1 MTIPGYDLGRERIP
15 GIGRTIGAG
24 GDSPHQAIRGF
35 TVTHEKR
42 FYFSRR
48 EIALLLEK
56 TCRSGYGVLP
66 IGQVMAED
74 FNDPNQLVPYTPDTI
89 DYQDVSRVFLLQD
102 LAAGTTFLVDLWE
115 SYKLAVNDYI
125 VLSDTD
131 GVYET
136 EQISAIDR
144 DTYASIGQALVT
156 ISQCA
161 GTFSVSKKACCW
173 VKARTQ
179 ADTNKCSLAKYILEM
194 NVDTGAGD
202 RAVDGLG
209 TVLISNAIVYVSSC
223 VNMDATAISDLGNVT
238 TDGIY
243 YILK

>member
-1 MTIPGYDLGRERIP
+1 MTIPGYDYDRERIP

-24 GDSPHQAIRGF
+24 GDSPHQSIRGF
-35 TVTHEKR
+35 TVTHDKR

-56 TCRSGYGVLP
+56 TFKAGYGVLP
-66 IGQVMAED
+66 IGTVMAED
-74 FNDPNQLVPYTPDTI
+74 FNDHNMLVPYTPDTI
-89 DYQDVSRVFLLQD
+89 DYKDVSRVFLLQD
-102 LAAGTTFLVDLWE
+102 LTAGTSMLVDIME
-115 SYKLAVNDYI
+115 SYKLRVLDYI

-131 GVYET
+131 GTYET
-136 EQISAIDR
+136 ERISAIDR
-144 DTYASIGQALVT
+144 TTYASIGQAVVT

-161 GTFSVSKKACCW
+161 GTFTVAKKACCW
-173 VKARTQ
+173 VKARTE

-209 TVLISNAIVYVSSC
+209 SVLISNAVVYIASC
-223 VNMDATAISDLGNVT
+223 VGMDATAISALGVL
-238 TDGIY
+238 TDGVY